1 MSKGPS
7 TFLPDEQTHRGLL
20 NWVIGIMVFL
30 TGMAV
35 VAGLQLGIMAD
46 GWRQSAAGSLTV
58 QIVAVDAQDRQRQAR
73 TAIEVLKKTPG
84 VAAAVVIGDDAMAAL
99 LEPWIGETSL
109 TEKLPIPAMINVT
122 LMQGVTIDLDAL
134 ESLLQAKV
142 PNARVDTH
150 EQWLDDLLSL
160 ARAAQ
165 MIAVAVIV
173 MMMVATVAIVVFTAR
188 SSMLAQR
195 ETVEIV
201 HLLGAKDSLIAGAFQ
216 KRFWSVGL
224 RGGLIGLLLIGLVIG
239 GLYALSLNVQSAYLP
254 RVTFHLET
262 AIILCLLP
270 AVTGLVTMWTAR
282 VTVNRALQDMV

>member
-1 MSKGPS
+1 
-7 TFLPDEQTHRGLL
+7 
-20 NWVIGIMVFL
+20 MVFL

-35 VAGLQLGIMAD
+35 VSGLQLSIVAD
-46 GWRQSAAGSLTV
+46 GWRVSAAGSLTV
-58 QIVAVDAQDRQRQAR
+58 QIVTVDADDRQRQ
-73 TAIEVLKKTPG
+73 TQKAIKLLQQTPG
-84 VAAAVVIGDDAMAAL
+84 VAAASTIDDEAMAAL

-109 TEKLPIPAMINVT
+109 TDKLPIPAMIDVT
-122 LMQGVTIDLDAL
+122 LMHGITIDLSAL
-134 ESLLQAKV
+134 ESLLQSEV
-142 PNARVDTH
+142 PDARVDTH

-160 ARAAQ
+160 AIATQ
-165 MIAVAVIV
+165 MIAVAVIL
-173 MMMVATVAIVVFTAR
+173 MMLVATVAIIVFTAR

-201 HLLGAKDSLIAGAFQ
+201 HMLGAKDSLIAGAFQ

-239 GLYALSLNVQSAYLP
+239 GLYFLSLNVQSAYLP

-270 AVTGLVTMWTAR
+270 VVTGLVTMWTAR
-282 VTVNRALQDMV
+282 VTVNRALLDMV

>member
-1 MSKGPS
+1 MSEG
-7 TFLPDEQTHRGLL
+7 TINFLPHGQTHRGLL

-35 VAGLQLGIMAD
+35 VSGLQLSIVAD
-46 GWRQSAAGSLTV
+46 GWRVSAAGSLTV
-58 QIVAVDAQDRQRQAR
+58 QIVSVDADDRQRQ
-73 TAIEVLKKTPG
+73 TQKAIKLLQQTPG
-84 VAAAVVIGDDAMAAL
+84 VAAASTIDDEAMAAL

-109 TEKLPIPAMINVT
+109 TDKLPIPAMINVT
-122 LMQGVTIDLDAL
+122 LMHGITIDLSAL
-134 ESLLQAKV
+134 ESLLQSEV
-142 PNARVDTH
+142 PDARVDTH

-160 ARAAQ
+160 AIAAQ
-165 MIAVAVIV
+165 MIAVAVIL
-173 MMMVATVAIVVFTAR
+173 MMLVATVAIIVFTAR

-201 HLLGAKDSLIAGAFQ
+201 HMLGAEDSLIAGAFQ

-224 RGGLIGLLLIGLVIG
+224 RGGLIGLSLIGLVIG
-239 GLYALSLNVQSAYLP
+239 GLYFLSLNVQSAYLP

-270 AVTGLVTMWTAR
+270 VVTGLVTMWTAR
-282 VTVNRALQDMV
+282 VTVNRALLEMV